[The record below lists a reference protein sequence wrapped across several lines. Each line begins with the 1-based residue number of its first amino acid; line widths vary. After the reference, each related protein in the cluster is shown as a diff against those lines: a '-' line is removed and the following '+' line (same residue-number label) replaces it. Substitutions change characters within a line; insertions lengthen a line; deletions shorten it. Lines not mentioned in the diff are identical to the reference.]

1 MKWYKIEVRPDK
13 ATCHTET
20 VEAND
25 EMINKMCEEEIAEYK
40 QLSLEGKEYNGQPFP
55 YELDDDDKAQLI
67 DELDEYVRIDK
78 SDKPGECYF
87 VTLCEDN
94 VVLYISDPFLYENG
108 RTTDTL
114 KHYLDLDDL
123 VHEIEEKLNYS
134 DREIE

>member
-25 EMINKMCEEEIAEYK
+25 EMINKRCEEEVDEYK
-40 QLSLEGKEYNGQPFP
+40 RLSLEGLEYNGEPFQ
-55 YELDDDDKAQLI
+55 YELSEEDKVNIQE
-67 DELDEYVRIDK
+67 ELDEYVRIDK

-94 VVLYISDPFLYENG
+94 VVLYISDPFLYETG
-108 RTTDTL
+108 RTVDTL
-114 KHYLDLDDL
+114 TNYLDLDDL
-123 VHEIEEKLNYS
+123 VHDIEEKLNYS